1 MYLLCL
7 ATLNT
12 CFHFSFAY
20 YLVCYSDRTLTSHQT
35 ATISK
40 DLKLLIII
48 IAKTSAICHHV
59 GFDSSKKAKETII
72 QKSAGKRTMND
83 YVQNTLL
90 LQRSHLFVPRIGDVF
105 SGAWRYR
112 RDQNMDFFTQF
123 CFFSDLIRPH
133 FSNHLPRRWNNSF
146 HNVCAICYKNQ
157 KQYMAQMLLGLCLN
171 QKEYI

>member
-1 MYLLCL
+1 MCFPFSCFVTFIYL
-7 ATLNT
+7 
-12 CFHFSFAY
+12 SW
-20 YLVCYSDRTLTSHQT
+20 YSDRTMNSQKT

-40 DLKLLIII
+40 AVKLLIILI
-48 IAKTSAICHHV
+48 QRKTWQNTSERSPCWIWLLQK
-59 GFDSSKKAKETII
+59 GEGKNRKAREKI
-72 QKSAGKRTMND
+72 TMNKH
-83 YVQNTLL
+83 VQNTLL
-90 LQRSHLFVPRIGDVF
+90 LMRSHIFAPRIGHVF
-105 SGAWRYR
+105 AGALRYR

-146 HNVCAICYKNQ
+146 HNVCAICYKKQ